1 MGYQET
7 FTPVNHLA
15 EAAGIREAIEAY
27 KDCPDIPGY
36 CAFYCATSS
45 KDDLDENGNSK
56 LFACM
61 GGDRCV
67 SARIGQFFFD
77 PPLDWVY
84 SDHFEDLDNALLD
97 KAALERPDLVAVAR
111 AETEQRF
118 EKLVE
123 ETHRWRE
130 ELDRQREELRPKIAQ
145 YLSENG
151 PTRHQDMFKVK
162 ELAGYSQLG
171 NVLSQLVWEGF
182 LEEKRSRRT
191 QRLPRYA
198 LAQKS

>member
-1 MGYQET
+1 
-7 FTPVNHLA
+7 
-15 EAAGIREAIEAY
+15 
-27 KDCPDIPGY
+27 
-36 CAFYCATSS
+36 
-45 KDDLDENGNSK
+45 NGNPR
-56 LFACM
+56 LYACV

-67 SARIGQFFFD
+67 SMHIGRYSFD

-97 KAALERPDLVAVAR
+97 EAALERPDLVSAAR
-111 AETEQRF
+111 AETERRF
-118 EKLVE
+118 EELVE
-123 ETHRWRE
+123 ETHRWRA

-182 LEEKRSRRT
+182 LEEKRTRRT
-191 QRLPRYA
+191 QRLPRYS
-198 LAQKS
+198 LAQK